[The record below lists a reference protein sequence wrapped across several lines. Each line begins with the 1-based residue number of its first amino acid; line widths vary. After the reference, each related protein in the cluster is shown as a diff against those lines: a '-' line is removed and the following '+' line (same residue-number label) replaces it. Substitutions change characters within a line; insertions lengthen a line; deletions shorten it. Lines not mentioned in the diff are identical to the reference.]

1 MKIGILTYHYVP
13 NVGAVLQTCAAQ
25 HIFDLLNPYEE
36 DTISVIDYRMKN
48 KEQRYTSKGYMDYA
62 VDQRSLLRIARFPYR
77 IINDHRYHQERK
89 VTIDFV
95 EENTRLDHVNYLSE
109 LNDRYDAIIVGSDQ
123 TWNPKGF
130 EIIRGGVAN
139 KAYLLDFFSGR
150 RFCYGPSIGVE
161 AFSEKEKE
169 VYRNELN
176 KFENYSCRELTGKK
190 LIDDLT
196 GKNAE
201 LVLDPTLMVDR
212 ETWNNLAD
220 ENVQMRPVQK
230 KYVLVYLAYY
240 DKDIFDVADEVC
252 RQYSLECIFM
262 STPGVADIDHR
273 FQYEFRPEEWI
284 NRVRNAEYVITNSFH
299 GIVFSLIFER
309 QILIGLKEEKI
320 TSASRIRDI
329 CRILNISGRMIE
341 SSSKKNKDILLQPMD
356 YKQINLVL
364 TSLKKSSTQYIEKM
378 FETMHEG

>member
-130 EIIRGGVAN
+130 EIIRGG
-139 KAYLLDFFSGR
+139 
-150 RFCYGPSIGVE
+150 
-161 AFSEKEKE
+161 
-169 VYRNELN
+169 
-176 KFENYSCRELTGKK
+176 
-190 LIDDLT
+190 
-196 GKNAE
+196 
-201 LVLDPTLMVDR
+201 
-212 ETWNNLAD
+212 
-220 ENVQMRPVQK
+220 
-230 KYVLVYLAYY
+230 
-240 DKDIFDVADEVC
+240 
-252 RQYSLECIFM
+252 
-262 STPGVADIDHR
+262 
-273 FQYEFRPEEWI
+273 
-284 NRVRNAEYVITNSFH
+284 
-299 GIVFSLIFER
+299 
-309 QILIGLKEEKI
+309 
-320 TSASRIRDI
+320 
-329 CRILNISGRMIE
+329 
-341 SSSKKNKDILLQPMD
+341 
-356 YKQINLVL
+356 
-364 TSLKKSSTQYIEKM
+364 
-378 FETMHEG
+378 